1 MQIVCDLAGHLV
13 TLGNIGRISQI
24 LQFGKTC
31 LDKTY
36 ERPENYI
43 FMAVLLQGLK
53 RFYAKIKELGHNDK
67 TIRATIISINQII
80 RN

>member
-36 ERPENYI
+36 ERPGNYI

-53 RFYAKIKELGHNDK
+53 KILCKNEGVG
-67 TIRATIISINQII
+67 SQ
-80 RN
+80 

>member
-36 ERPENYI
+36 EKPGNYI

-53 RFYAKIKELGHNDK
+53 RFYANMKELGQNDK
-67 TIRATIISINQII
+67 TTRATIISINQII